1 MEPDSTF
8 QEHLS
13 LGTRLRH
20 GWNAFKNK
28 DPAVPNSPNEPT
40 YGSGGY
46 MGNPGISVINEIL
59 PRRFFQAG
67 VDKTFVTSIYERLAT
82 DCSIFTLLHC
92 RVDENKRYLE
102 TIHDGLNE
110 CLTTEANVDQTGREL
125 LIDTVLTML
134 DGNGVAA
141 IVPVDTTI
149 NPNVTGSYDIQSLRV
164 GTVIDW
170 APLDVKVQVYNDRT
184 GMREQ
189 IWIPKRIV
197 ALVTNPFKDVMN
209 TPNSTLRR
217 LTEKLALL
225 DVIDQQSGS
234 GKLDLIIQLPYV
246 TKNKTKVNEAN
257 ERRKQLEEQLEDSK
271 LGIGYIDATEK
282 IVQLNRSVENNLMA
296 QVEYLTSMLY
306 SQLGLTQEIMNGT
319 ADEAAMLNYYN
330 RTINPILNAVVDEMR
345 RKFLTR
351 TARTQGQ
358 SICYFRDPFM
368 LTTSDQLAEIADK
381 FTRNEIVS
389 SNEMRSVIGFKPVRD
404 ARADELRNKNLNA
417 SDQQIADPVIA
428 ERTVGNESNEGV
440 AP

>member
-1 MEPDSTF
+1 
-8 QEHLS
+8 
-13 LGTRLRH
+13 
-20 GWNAFKNK
+20 
-28 DPAVPNSPNEPT
+28 
-40 YGSGGY
+40 
-46 MGNPGISVINEIL
+46 
-59 PRRFFQAG
+59 
-67 VDKTFVTSIYERLAT
+67 
-82 DCSIFTLLHC
+82 
-92 RVDENKRYLE
+92 
-102 TIHDGLNE
+102 
-110 CLTTEANVDQTGREL
+110 
-125 LIDTVLTML
+125 
-134 DGNGVAA
+134 
-141 IVPVDTTI
+141 
-149 NPNVTGSYDIQSLRV
+149 
-164 GTVIDW
+164 
-170 APLDVKVQVYNDRT
+170 
-184 GMREQ
+184 
-189 IWIPKRIV
+189 
-197 ALVTNPFKDVMN
+197 
-209 TPNSTLRR
+209 
-217 LTEKLALL
+217 
-225 DVIDQQSGS
+225 
-234 GKLDLIIQLPYV
+234 
-246 TKNKTKVNEAN
+246 
-257 ERRKQLEEQLEDSK
+257 
-271 LGIGYIDATEK
+271 
-282 IVQLNRSVENNLMA
+282 MA